1 MTRGGAKQ
9 DQDDPERKCIVSGE
23 VQPKQGLIRF
33 CLSPDG
39 QVVPDVAGKLPGRG
53 FYVSADRKAI
63 EKAAAKGLFSRA
75 ARQTVKVPEGLADL
89 VETLVARRLVESI
102 SLARKA
108 NEAVTGYEKVK
119 DWLVGGRAV
128 LLVQASDGSERGK
141 TKLRPPEGG
150 FIGSLTAAELGLAF
164 GRERA
169 IHAALAA
176 GTLARRVVD
185 EAARLEG
192 LRVHELHGRAPGHEG
207 GTDPAD
213 EDM

>member
-1 MTRGGAKQ
+1 M
-9 DQDDPERKCIVSGE
+9 
-23 VQPKQGLIRF
+23 
-33 CLSPDG
+33 
-39 QVVPDVAGKLPGRG
+39 
-53 FYVSADRKAI
+53 
-63 EKAAAKGLFSRA
+63 
-75 ARQTVKVPEGLADL
+75 PEGLADL
-89 VETLVARRLVESI
+89 VETLAARRLVESI

-119 DWLVGGRAV
+119 DSAGRGARGFARCR
-128 LLVQASDGSERGK
+128 LRTGRNAERPSAS
-141 TKLRPPEGG
+141 PPEGG

-192 LRVHELHGRAPGHEG
+192 LRVHELHGRALGMCA
-207 GTDPAD
+207 TDPAD